1 MNNFA
6 VATIF
11 ETRGNTMKAATVFN
25 VIAIALVAAALSVII
40 VRVGLNWG

>member
-1 MNNFA
+1 LNNFA